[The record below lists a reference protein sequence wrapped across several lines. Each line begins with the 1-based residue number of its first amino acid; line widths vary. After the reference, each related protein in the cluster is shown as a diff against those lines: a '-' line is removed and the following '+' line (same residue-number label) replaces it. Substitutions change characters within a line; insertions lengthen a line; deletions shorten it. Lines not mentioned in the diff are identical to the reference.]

1 MGFLRQKCQQS
12 QMSLNM
18 ERPVKSHEQWT
29 LVLPSSII
37 CVFLPVMDYHQII
50 DHMRLKSFQSYLTC
64 GFQKSTIQTNS
75 IISISPSLSCTN
87 LQPQLPKRSVIRW
100 FFSIKDCSVQLQKE
114 ILVLQSF
121 DFFGIGYL
129 GSSEAYYHRK
139 LVGHMLLHG

>member
-1 MGFLRQKCQQS
+1 MNSGPWCYLHP
-12 QMSLNM
+12 L
-18 ERPVKSHEQWT
+18 
-29 LVLPSSII
+29 I

-50 DHMRLKSFQSYLTC
+50 DHMHPYAIK
-64 GFQKSTIQTNS
+64 IIS
-75 IISISPSLSCTN
+75 IIPYLWLSEIYHPKPTPFLIISPSLSCTN
-87 LQPQLPKRSVIRW
+87 LQPQLPKRSVIRC

-121 DFFGIGYL
+121 DFGIGYL